1 MYAKTLTLN
10 ICKTQVNNANAKY
23 VYIILASYVDEG
35 GVCYPSIQG
44 LAKRTGLSGRT
55 VIRAINYL
63 EENNFLIRERGCKGN
78 TTIYELTYPMEST
91 NDR

>member
-1 MYAKTLTLN
+1 MYAKTLTLK

>member
-1 MYAKTLTLN
+1 MYATTLTLN
-10 ICKTQVNNANAKY
+10 ICKAQVNNANAKY

-63 EENNFLIRERGCKGN
+63 EENKFLTRERGCKGN
-78 TTIYELTYPMEST
+78 TTLYDLNCPLENT